1 MGHFAMRYQNRRSFL
16 NAATGAAATACL
28 APLMPAQ
35 AAAADIRYGLSGQLW
50 DGDGEVVKAWGG
62 NIDEGVQETARMGF
76 QGIEP
81 FRQHIMQYLGDPG
94 AFRRKLDDAGI
105 KMLSCSNGG
114 RGMSTN
120 FIDSSV
126 APQTVKDHVAF
137 ARNFILPISGPTA
150 FKFNMGRRPADNIVT
165 DDHLKVLA
173 DTLNEIGRQTI
184 AFGIKASPHPHIW
197 GPMEREHEVRRTLEL
212 TDPKFVFITAD
223 TAHLTLGGM
232 DPLKIMSE
240 YFPRI
245 AEVHYKDCDPK
256 YIGNTQT
263 PTQKVHAEKSLYL
276 DLGAGGVNL
285 PAIHK
290 MVLGRNY
297 KGWISLDYDAPRVD
311 EHQTVE
317 QKILVNKRYLVD
329 VLHVTSLGPSKVGQ
343 SQCDYVCKPP
353 TISSGH

>member
-1 MGHFAMRYQNRRSFL
+1 MVRRVTRRGFFKL
-16 NAATGAAATACL
+16 AAGVGAVAGLVPRLSDHASAEVSE
-28 APLMPAQ
+28 
-35 AAAADIRYGLSGQLW
+35 IRYGLSGQLW
-50 DGDGEVVKAWGG
+50 DGDGVVVKAWGG
-62 NIDEGVQETARMGF
+62 NIDEGVKETARMGF

-81 FRQHIMQYLGDPG
+81 FRQHVMQYLSNPG
-94 AFRRKLDDAGI
+94 AFRRKLDEAGV

-120 FIDSSV
+120 FID
-126 APQTVKDHVAF
+126 ACATPQTIQDHVAF
-137 ARNFILPISGPTA
+137 AHDFILPISGPTA
-150 FKFNMGRRPADNIVT
+150 FKFNMGRRPPGNLMT
-165 DDHLKVLA
+165 DDHIKVLA

-212 TDPKFVFITAD
+212 TDPQYVFITAD

-232 DPLKIMSE
+232 DPLKIMSD

-263 PTQKVHAEKSLYL
+263 PAQQLHAENSLYL

-290 MVLGRNY
+290 LVLDRNY
-297 KGWISLDYDAPRVD
+297 KGWVSLDYDAPRVE

-317 QKILVNKRYLVD
+317 QKILANKRYLVD
-329 VLHVTSLGPSKVGQ
+329 VLHIKTLGPSHVGQ
-343 SQCDYVCKPP
+343 STCGYVCKPP
-353 TISSGH
+353 VPTGAN